1 MHKVEVIDIDEDGI
15 LTSTGIPEFFSEK
28 EIKEGKEMILT
39 RKQWVGLTEFF
50 IRNSLSPKKEEWE
63 EKVEEIVNEFLLFPI
78 PLVENLKEFVED
90 YFKKGEKDM
99 EKKSGFKIERYFG
112 GNRYVIELTN
122 EELEKAF
129 RFRDKEYMKEDAR
142 RQFFDYF
149 GLDVD
154 DYYEEELE
162 NVQEKIDKNGGKF
175 KFRVLANDDE
185 TLEYFVSEF
194 SENQDCN
201 AAENDI
207 WQNVIRD
214 FLRTEYSYNF

>member
-1 MHKVEVIDIDEDGI
+1 M
-15 LTSTGIPEFFSEK
+15 K
-28 EIKEGKEMILT
+28 E
-39 RKQWVGLTEFF
+39 
-50 IRNSLSPKKEEWE
+50 
-63 EKVEEIVNEFLLFPI
+63 
-78 PLVENLKEFVED
+78 
-90 YFKKGEKDM
+90 
-99 EKKSGFKIERYFG
+99 KSGFKIERY
-112 GNRYVIELTN
+112 RYVIELTN

-175 KFRVLANDDE
+175 KFRVLANDNE
-185 TLEYFVSEF
+185 TLEYLVSEF

-201 AAENDI
+201 AAENDV

-214 FLRTEYSYNF
+214 FLRETYNYNY